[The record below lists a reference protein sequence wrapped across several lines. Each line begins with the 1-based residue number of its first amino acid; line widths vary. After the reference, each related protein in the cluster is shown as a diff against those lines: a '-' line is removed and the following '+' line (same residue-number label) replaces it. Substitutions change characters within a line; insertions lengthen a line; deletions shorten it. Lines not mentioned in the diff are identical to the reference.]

1 MNAASWVDLLTQQR
15 IGQALAA
22 VFSAGLFLYGGLIL
36 LPKAWPR
43 LGRTE
48 RAASGVILAACAM
61 LFALIWIPEAPAHGY
76 FSAIMFLT
84 LGLGW
89 FATMG
94 LQWDIPGPD
103 KHATARPVAARRM
116 QGWILGS
123 AFLLMGLGNLAWSL
137 QHNAPMQFLLLG
149 LAIGLIVLAIVLRN
163 RGTKLPQ

>member
-1 MNAASWVDLLTQQR
+1 MNAASWMDLLTQQR

-76 FSAIMFLT
+76 FSAIMFLM
-84 LGLGW
+84 LGLGC
-89 FATMG
+89 FAIMG
-94 LQWDIPGPD
+94 LEWEVPRQTTVLP
-103 KHATARPVAARRM
+103 AARRK
-116 QGWILGS
+116 QGWLGGS
-123 AFLLMGLGNLAWSL
+123 AWLLMGLGNLAWSL
-137 QHNAPMQFLLLG
+137 QHNALVKFLLVA
-149 LAIGLIVLAIVLRN
+149 LAIGLFVLAIVLRS

>member
-48 RAASGVILAACAM
+48 RAASGVILAALAT
-61 LFALIWIPEAPAHGY
+61 LFALTWIPDVPAHGY

-84 LGLGW
+84 GGLTL

-94 LQWDIPGPD
+94 LEWEIPRPD
-103 KHATARPVAARRM
+103 MRATALPAAARRM
-116 QGWILGS
+116 QGWILVS
-123 AFLLMGLGNLAWSL
+123 ACLLMGLGNLAWSL
-137 QHNAPMQFLLLG
+137 QHDAPMQFLLLA
-149 LAIGLIVLAIVLRN
+149 LAIGLIVLAIVRRG

>member
-48 RAASGVILAACAM
+48 RAASGVILAALAA
-61 LFALIWIPEAPAHGY
+61 LFALTWIPDVPAHGY

-84 LGLGW
+84 CGLTW

-94 LQWDIPGPD
+94 LEWEIPRPD
-103 KHATARPVAARRM
+103 KRATALPPAARRM
-116 QGWILGS
+116 HGWISGS

-149 LAIGLIVLAIVLRN
+149 LTIGLFVLAIVRRS

>member
-48 RAASGVILAACAM
+48 RAASGVILAGLAA
-61 LFALIWIPEAPAHGY
+61 LFALTWIPDVPAHGY

-84 LGLGW
+84 GGLTL

-94 LQWDIPGPD
+94 LEWEIPRPD
-103 KHATARPVAARRM
+103 KHATARPAAARRM
-116 QGWILGS
+116 QGWISGS

-137 QHNAPMQFLLLG
+137 QHNALVKFLLVA
-149 LAIGLIVLAIVLRN
+149 LAIGLFVLAIVLRS